1 MAFVDIHTN
10 NLSRELNNSITYPD
24 NYVFI
29 PGTAITGDPDVFYVF
44 NSLNDFQTACG
55 THGPEG
61 SLSYEYVAGVLS
73 AGLPVIFK
81 RIASNNIDEE
91 EVQSAQ
97 QAKVEIT
104 HTDSDTQGQVSD
116 IRILEKYGG
125 TYGNDLS
132 ITIRDT
138 GSAYYLDVYLDKITL
153 VESKRLI
160 TYQSPQEEKIDI
172 NKKLIS
178 ALQTTEFDKI
188 IIDVL
193 ITDPEK
199 FSLSQVTQKELTGG
213 TDLDEG
219 LVPAM
224 LPQIYDQL
232 TDKILYSP
240 KFITSG
246 GYTDEN
252 PTVSTPIADAMK
264 ELTRKRQDC
273 RALIDLPI
281 NTLKEEQQST
291 ARLLAYQQT
300 SNSLPIPSA
309 STCAPWVYMQVG
321 NEQLWMPP
329 SFAYLMVVGDA
340 VSRGGKSYTPKAGL
354 SSGVVPNV
362 IRTQFE
368 IGSDI
373 SERWQADGDV
383 NINPIMRLQGGSYVI
398 AGNST
403 LLQLDDL
410 TGEENAFSESSADLT
425 VIEIRRQAYN
435 VAVELQYQYNAVT
448 AFETFSLRMA
458 KLLDAMTTEG
468 SVTRYDIENV
478 STDDEPRK
486 LKVRLD
492 VYLTPTIKNI
502 EIFLNI
508 SYGSVEVGTTGGEA

>member
-29 PGTAITGDPDVFYVF
+29 PGTAITGDPDVFYTF
-44 NSLNDFQTACG
+44 ESLSDFQAACG

-81 RIASNNIDEE
+81 RIASNNINEE

-97 QAKVEIT
+97 KASVEIT
-104 HTDSDTQGQVSD
+104 HTDSETQGKVSD

-125 TYGNDLS
+125 TYGNNLS
-132 ITIRDT
+132 ITIRNT
-138 GSAYYLDVYLDKITL
+138 GTAYYLDVYLNKITL

-160 TYQSPQEEKIDI
+160 TYPTEEEPVEI

-188 IIDVL
+188 TIDVL
-193 ITDPEK
+193 ITDPAK
-199 FSLSQVTQKELTGG
+199 FSLSQVSQIELTGG
-213 TDLDEG
+213 TDLDES

-224 LPQIYDQL
+224 LPQVFAQL

-252 PTVSTPIADAMK
+252 PTVSAPIADAMK

-300 SNSLPIPSA
+300 ANLQDIPSA

-321 NEQLWMPP
+321 SEQLWMPP
-329 SFAYLMVVGDA
+329 SYAYLMVVGDA
-340 VSRGGKSYTPKAGL
+340 ISRGGKSYTPKAGL
-354 SSGVVPNV
+354 SNGVVPNV

-373 SERWQADGDV
+373 SEQWQTDGDV
-383 NINPIMRLQGGSYVI
+383 NINPIMKLQGGSYVI

-403 LLQLDDL
+403 LLQLDEA
-410 TGEENAFSESSADLT
+410 TNEENAFSESSADLT

-458 KLLDAMTTEG
+458 KLLDAMSTEG
-468 SVTRYDIENV
+468 SVTRYDIENI
-478 STDDEPRK
+478 SSDDEPRK

-508 SYGSVEVGTTGGEA
+508 SYGSVEIGTGGEA

>member
-29 PGTAITGDPDVFYVF
+29 PGTAITGDPDIFYTF
-44 NSLNDFQTACG
+44 KSLSDFQAACG
-55 THGPEG
+55 THGPDG

-81 RIASNNIDEE
+81 RIASNNINEE
-91 EVQSAQ
+91 EVQSTQ
-97 QAKVEIT
+97 QASVEIT
-104 HTDSDTQGQVSD
+104 HTDSGTQSKVSD

-132 ITIRDT
+132 ITIRNT
-138 GSAYYLDVYLDKITL
+138 GTAYYLDVYLNNITL

-160 TYQSPQEEKIDI
+160 TYQAEEEPVEI

-188 IIDVL
+188 TIDVL
-193 ITDPEK
+193 ITEPEK
-199 FSLSQVTQKELTGG
+199 FSLSQVTKEPLSGG
-213 TDLDEG
+213 TDLDES

-224 LPQIYDQL
+224 LPQVFAQL

-252 PTVSTPIADAMK
+252 PTVSAPIADAMK
-264 ELTRKRQDC
+264 ELTRTRQDC

-329 SFAYLMVVGDA
+329 SYAFLTVVGDA

-354 SSGVVPNV
+354 SNGVVPNV

-373 SERWQADGDV
+373 AERWQADGDV
-383 NINPIMRLQGGSYVI
+383 NINPIMKLQGGSYVI

-435 VAVELQYQYNAVT
+435 AAVELQYQYNAVT

-458 KLLDAMTTEG
+458 KLLDAMETEG

-508 SYGSVEVGTTGGEA
+508 SYGSVEIGTGGEA

>member
-1 MAFVDIHTN
+1 MAFVNIHTN

-24 NYVFI
+24 NYVFV
-29 PGTAITGDPDVFYVF
+29 PGTAITGDPDVFYTF
-44 NSLNDFQTACG
+44 DSLSDFQSACG

-61 SLSYEYVAGVLS
+61 SLSYEYVAGILS

-81 RIASNNIDEE
+81 RIATNNINPE
-91 EVQSAQ
+91 EVQTVQKAST
-97 QAKVEIT
+97 EIT
-104 HTDSDTQGQVSD
+104 HTDVETESPVSD
-116 IRILEKYGG
+116 IRILEKFGG
-125 TYGNDLS
+125 TYGNNLS
-132 ITIRDT
+132 ITIRNT
-138 GSAYYLDVYLDKITL
+138 GTAYYLDVYLNGITL

-160 TYQSPQEEKIDI
+160 TYQTEEEPLEI

-188 IIDVL
+188 TIDVL
-193 ITDPEK
+193 ITEPEK
-199 FSLSQVTQKELTGG
+199 FSLSQVSQQPLTGG
-213 TDLDEG
+213 TDLDES

-224 LPQIYDQL
+224 LPQVYNEL
-232 TDKILYSP
+232 TDKILFSP

-252 PTVSTPIADAMK
+252 PTVNTPIADAMK

-281 NTLKEEQQST
+281 STLKEEQQQT
-291 ARLLAYQQT
+291 ARLLTYQQT
-300 SNSLPIPSA
+300 SNGQAIPSA

-321 NEQLWMPP
+321 NKQLWMPP
-329 SFAYLMVVGDA
+329 SFAYLTVVGDA

-354 SSGVVPNV
+354 SNGIIPNV

-373 SERWQADGDV
+373 AEKWQADGDV
-383 NINPIMRLQGGSYVI
+383 NINPIMKLQGGSYVI

-403 LLQLDDL
+403 LLQLDEA
-410 TGEENAFSESSADLT
+410 TNEENAFSESSADLT
-425 VIEIRRQAYN
+425 VIEIRRQAFN
-435 VAVELQYQYNAVT
+435 VATELQYQYNAVT

-458 KLLDAMTTEG
+458 KLLDAMSTEG
-468 SVTRYDIENV
+468 SVTRYDIENI

-492 VYLTPTIKNI
+492 VYLTPTIKYI

-508 SYGSVEVGTTGGEA
+508 SYGSVEIGTGGEA